1 MTPLKKDSVEVGSA
15 FLKELPRMRDRFQL
29 SCFVELWLCS
39 IFLYGSDVPRK
50 LPYCSPENFKLANA
64 SDGEWFLFPDGSFHY
79 EYAHCRLRKFTR
91 DQATKCLK
99 GSHIVYMGDSISRY
113 MYASLAHLFAVGNWS
128 APFSRQFHANARPSI
143 LCEKDW
149 LSWDVFFQHSNHVL
163 SSDQSSSQELCDCY
177 RGPTIDHKET
187 MHLDN
192 RNFRYTPNRNLDDH
206 ENDVRLSYFYWLGTS
221 DFYVAGH
228 KNISLYPRN
237 SSFPAFA
244 DKLNQAICPNDQ
256 LSFYRLRSG
265 CSAQRRTSEE
275 LFANDFP
282 TEFGVRLPD
291 CDQIE
296 RNDSTI
302 CQAFEREIL
311 QPIGTT
317 HLIVNTAWH
326 SSLAICDPRFLQKL
340 VHASSKY
347 FSSSSRQFHNVP
359 SLLKLAKVLYRSST
373 TNAFHADGDEIAKNY
388 LNIEKDRSKYDYFDV
403 QSITMKLLNF
413 HNFVTRADMASLL
426 SAVRLKPLW
435 MNKVPTNLKL
445 ETIATTMFAK
455 LHFEPWVNSVIHTIF
470 LNGVCAIEEGD
481 SFEEETY
488 SPENAQIHNSI
499 FKATPH
505 VAPTSSPV
513 HKSTLSKSIN
523 FIQDLATVRAD
534 PNRSGQKERK

>member
-1 MTPLKKDSVEVGSA
+1 MRYHFHFC
-15 FLKELPRMRDRFQL
+15 FLVYFHFCILTLNGNDLR
-29 SCFVELWLCS
+29 SS
-39 IFLYGSDVPRK
+39 

-79 EYAHCRLRKFTR
+79 EYPHCRLRKFTR

-99 GSHIVYMGDSISRY
+99 GSHIVYVGDSISRY

-128 APFSRQFHANARPSI
+128 SPFSSQFHANARPSI

-237 SSFPAFA
+237 SSFAAFA

-326 SSLAICDPRFLQKL
+326 SSLATCDPRFLQKL
-340 VHASSKY
+340 VHASGKY
-347 FSSSSRQFHNVP
+347 FPSVNNTP

-403 QSITMKLLNF
+403 QSMTMKLLNLHDF
-413 HNFVTRADMASLL
+413 ISGGEPQFV
-426 SAVRLKPLW
+426 V
-435 MNKVPTNLKL
+435 
-445 ETIATTMFAK
+445 
-455 LHFEPWVNSVIHTIF
+455 
-470 LNGVCAIEEGD
+470 
-481 SFEEETY
+481 EEET
-488 SPENAQIHNSI
+488 NSKNI
-499 FKATPH
+499 EAGNRRNGH
-505 VAPTSSPV
+505 V
-513 HKSTLSKSIN
+513 
-523 FIQDLATVRAD
+523 
-534 PNRSGQKERK
+534 